1 MAAVGNPDAEQTTE
15 LISAMAAVRNPDTEQ
30 TTEPLRIMLIGKS
43 GVGKSC
49 TGNTIL
55 NKVVFK
61 SDMKLKRVTVHC
73 EKEEGMIED
82 MPVTVIDTPGLF
94 EKHRDKDEIIRE
106 ILMRVTLHQPGPH
119 VFVFVVPVGRL
130 TQEDEDTQKLIEAKF
145 GPRVWDY
152 TLVLFTHGDR
162 LEGKTINQVI
172 SESDDNLRNFI
183 RKCSGGFHV
192 FNNKNPEDQ
201 LQVSRFLE
209 KIETLVALNGGSHYH
224 AKLYPKEESKIRER
238 QESILAERSNAIDF
252 KAEEFKCKY
261 KEEELKKKLKEL
273 WRKEEENARKEAEK
287 EIKINK
293 VSNILLCLMLVVLL
307 PGFALQVP
315 VGYLFA
321 GAVIWTGMF
330 FKIPL
335 KFLNQIPR
343 WKK

>member
-1 MAAVGNPDAEQTTE
+1 MTGRGTE
-15 LISAMAAVRNPDTEQ
+15 RGEDM
-30 TTEPLRIMLIGKS
+30 IMLIGKS

-55 NKVVFK
+55 NRVVFK
-61 SDMKLKRVTVHC
+61 SDMKLKRVTIHC
-73 EKEEGMIED
+73 EKEEGMIEET
-82 MPVTVIDTPGLF
+82 PVVVIDTPGLF
-94 EKHRDKDEIIRE
+94 EKDRDKDEIIRE
-106 ILMRVTLHQPGPH
+106 ILMRVTLHEPGPH

-130 TQEDEDTQKLIEAKF
+130 TQEDESTQKLIEAKF

-201 LQVSRFLE
+201 VQVARFLE

-224 AKLYPKEESKIRER
+224 AKLYPKQESKIRER
-238 QESILAERSNAIDF
+238 QESILAERSNGIGR
-252 KAEEFKCKY
+252 KVEEFKLKY
-261 KEEELKKKLKEL
+261 KEEELKKKVKEL

-287 EIKINK
+287 EIKITAAARGGG
-293 VSNILLCLMLVVLL
+293 SGAAAGSGGAGSAG
-307 PGFALQVP
+307 PGD
-315 VGYLFA
+315 A
-321 GAVIWTGMF
+321 GAGDAGAGLAERPCGLGGRVLPFRMATAV
-330 FKIPL
+330 
-335 KFLNQIPR
+335 R
-343 WKK
+343 RSHSASS

>member
-1 MAAVGNPDAEQTTE
+1 MAAVGNPDA
-15 LISAMAAVRNPDTEQ
+15 EQ

-55 NKVVFK
+55 NKTVFK

-73 EKEEGMIED
+73 EKEEGTIED
-82 MPVTVIDTPGLF
+82 TPVVVIDTPGLF
-94 EKHRDKDEIIRE
+94 EKDRDKDEIIRE
-106 ILMRVTLHQPGPH
+106 ILMRVTLHEPGPH

-192 FNNKNPEDQ
+192 FNNKNREDQ
-201 LQVSRFLE
+201 LQVACFLE

-224 AKLYPKEESKIRER
+224 AKLYPKQESKIRER
-238 QESILAERSNAIDF
+238 QESILAERSNAIDR
-252 KAEEFKCKY
+252 KVAEFKLKY
-261 KEEELKKKLKEL
+261 KEEELKKKLKEF

-287 EIKINK
+287 EIYISK
-293 VSNILLCLMLVVLL
+293 VSNTLLSLVLVVLVL
-307 PGFALQVP
+307 GFALQVP
-315 VGYLFA
+315 VGYLIA

-335 KFLNQIPR
+335 RFLNKIPW